1 MLELERR
8 IGRRLAI
15 DHTDHVL
22 FGAQAGWRPAWD
34 VRMGRIPLLTVG
46 NGASTT
52 EVAQGRHDVYLRQL
66 AEGVRELGKPVF
78 LRYAH
83 RMDDPA
89 NSGWV
94 GSPGVLPGR
103 LGARPRDL
111 RRPAG
116 VVRVGPDCGRLRQ
129 RLRRPLLPR

>member
-15 DHTDHVL
+15 DHTYVP
-22 FGAQAGWRPAWD
+22 FGAQLGWRPAWD
-34 VRMGRIPLLTVG
+34 VQMGRIPLLTIG

-89 NSGWV
+89 NRSWV
-94 GSPGVLPGR
+94 GSPPG
-103 LGARPRDL
+103 ASS
-111 RRPAG
+111 
-116 VVRVGPDCGRLRQ
+116 
-129 RLRRPLLPR
+129 